1 MEDGHSRTVEDVTGF
16 FGTDPEKGLTPAQ
29 VKSNQEKYGP
39 NGELFFQTFLI
50 KISSMTSFITW
61 ITDNINNF

>member
-39 NGELFFQTFLI
+39 NGELFFQTF
-50 KISSMTSFITW
+50 FCF
-61 ITDNINNF
+61 N

>member
-16 FGTDPEKGLTPAQ
+16 FGTDPEKGLTASQ

-39 NGELFFQTFLI
+39 NGELIFFIIFI
-50 KISSMTSFITW
+50 KI
-61 ITDNINNF
+61 